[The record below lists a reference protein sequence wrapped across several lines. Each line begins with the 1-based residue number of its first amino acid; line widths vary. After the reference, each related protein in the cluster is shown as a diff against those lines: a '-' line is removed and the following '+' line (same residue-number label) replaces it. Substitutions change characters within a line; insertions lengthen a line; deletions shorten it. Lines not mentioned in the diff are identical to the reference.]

1 MTKEVMKQ
9 ALEVLKSKDTWG
21 SSIREAKEDVIKA
34 LEEALKQ
41 EPVSNNYICLTEAEI
56 QSGFTRVQW
65 AEALIKQ
72 IPKHHEGRNSWL
84 LNYGRGQ
91 E

>member
-1 MTKEVMKQ
+1 MTKEDAIKFM
-9 ALEVLKSKDTWG
+9 
-21 SSIREAKEDVIKA
+21 REYFS
-34 LEEALKQ
+34 EEIVWDIVDALKQ
-41 EPVSNNYICLTEAEI
+41 EPVSNNYICLTKPEI

-65 AEALIKQ
+65 AEGLIKQ
-72 IPKHHEGRNSWL
+72 LPKHHEGRNSWL